1 VRSTSR
7 ATVNNLQAI
16 TSTLTTEAFGN
27 AVAQWGSS
35 ANPYRFAGAWGYRD
49 DGDAGLL
56 HVGARYYD
64 PQVGRFISRDA
75 VLSEHPY
82 LYCEH
87 EPVNSVDPSGRV
99 AVVAGAVVFVPG
111 TGQVIA
117 AGVIAVGAT
126 IALIWLAENWDWDQV
141 RKQDEER
148 RSKWQYTTQQPTW
161 IPPDLRPPNHEE
173 PPKGGWRRIV
183 YIIMKAVEYIVGQ
196 FGPKMIMPFFG
207 KLVCG
212 TGSTKL

>member
-1 VRSTSR
+1 MVRR
-7 ATVNNLQAI
+7 GRN
-16 TSTLTTEAFGN
+16 
-27 AVAQWGSS
+27 
-35 ANPYRFAGAWGYRD
+35 
-49 DGDAGLL
+49 DGEAGLS
-56 HVGARYYD
+56 HVGARYYE
-64 PQVGRFISRDA
+64 PAVGRWTSADKWLGDIYRP
-75 VLSEHPY
+75 LSLNRY
-82 LYCEH
+82 FYCEND
-87 EPVNSVDPSGRV
+87 PVKHVDPSGRV
-99 AVVAGAVVFVPG
+99 AVAAGAVVFVPG
-111 TGQVIA
+111 AGQVIA

-126 IALIWLAENWDWDQV
+126 IALIWLAENWDWHQV

-161 IPPDLRPPNHEE
+161 IPPDLQPPNHED